1 MSSKKPPS
9 SPSQDDLAR
18 ILAHPL
24 RMRILR
30 ILNERV
36 ASPVEIA
43 RQLEQPLN
51 TVAYHVRALLKANCI
66 ELVRRKQRRGAME
79 HFYRATTVP
88 MFSDEQ
94 WADLPPSVTRQ
105 MFGAALQDIF
115 AHVSTAAEEG
125 GFDHPETHV
134 SWTALR
140 LDEDGFDEVVGLL
153 AEVLDKLPDIE
164 ARAAARRMEEARDG
178 AETGVEHRTEVV
190 LLHFHR
196 GGTPTGGARAATA
209 VQARA

>member
-1 MSSKKPPS
+1 MSRKKPSS

-88 MFSDEQ
+88 MFTDGQ
-94 WADLPPSVTRQ
+94 WAELPPSVTRQ
-105 MFGAALQDIF
+105 MFGAALADIF
-115 AHVSTAAEEG
+115 AHVSSAAQEG
-125 GFDHPETHV
+125 GFDHSETHV

-140 LDEDGFDEVVGLL
+140 LDEEGFDEVVGLL

-164 ARAAARRMEEARDG
+164 ARAAARRMAAARDG
-178 AETGVEHRTEVV
+178 DEPDVEHRTEAV

-196 GGTPTGGARAATA
+196 GGTPRGSG
-209 VQARA
+209 

>member
-1 MSSKKPPS
+1 
-9 SPSQDDLAR
+9 
-18 ILAHPL
+18 
-24 RMRILR
+24 MRILR

-51 TVAYHVRALLKANCI
+51 TVAYHVRALLKADCI

-88 MFSDEQ
+88 MFTNEQ
-94 WADLPPSVTRQ
+94 WANLPSSVTRQ

-115 AHVSTAAEEG
+115 RHVTEAAETG

-140 LDEDGFDEVVGLL
+140 LDEDGFDEVVALM

-164 ARAAARRMEEARDG
+164 ARAVARQMEASRDG
-178 AETGVEHRTEVV
+178 SEPEGEHRTEVV

-196 GGTPTGGARAATA
+196 GGTPTGGARTA
-209 VQARA
+209 VAAQANA